1 MRHEKPHSLV
11 LVMAVPGLDL
21 RISPGHPDKDKR
33 GTSRNEITGRRP
45 VIRRPVMTKLKL
57 GTVATN
63 RQCCKNA

>member
-45 VIRRPVMTKLKL
+45 VMTKLKL

>member
-1 MRHEKPHSLV
+1 
-11 LVMAVPGLDL
+11 MAVPGLDPG
-21 RISPGHPDKDKR
+21 ISPGHPDKEKH
-33 GTSRNEITGRRP
+33 GTSRNEITGMRP